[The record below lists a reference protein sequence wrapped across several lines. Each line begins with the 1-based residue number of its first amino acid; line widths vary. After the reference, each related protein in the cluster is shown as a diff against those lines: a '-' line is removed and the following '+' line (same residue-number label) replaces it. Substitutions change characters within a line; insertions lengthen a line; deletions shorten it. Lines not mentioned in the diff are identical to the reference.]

1 MIHDDQSL
9 MNVERIHYLCL
20 YVKGDANNALDH
32 LVTNDNFI
40 WNILVSRFDNK
51 CPYYDTFTIAFQFT
65 VAHDRNPSIFAS
77 FAIKLIK

>member
-32 LVTNDNFI
+32 LVVTNDNFI
-40 WNILVSRFDNK
+40 
-51 CPYYDTFTIAFQFT
+51 
-65 VAHDRNPSIFAS
+65 
-77 FAIKLIK
+77 